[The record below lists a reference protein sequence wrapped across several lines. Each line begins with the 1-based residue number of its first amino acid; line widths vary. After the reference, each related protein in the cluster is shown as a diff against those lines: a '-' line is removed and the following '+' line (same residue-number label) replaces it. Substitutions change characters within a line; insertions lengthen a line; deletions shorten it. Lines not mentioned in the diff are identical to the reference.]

1 MGRAAKNAG
10 TIRHRADGLWEA
22 RINLGRDSGTG
33 KQVQRSVYGRTQTEV
48 RKKLLEL
55 TQDRE
60 DGKIVEPNKI
70 TLGEWLNTW
79 QREYLL
85 NVRASTADLYA
96 SQIRLYLMPAF
107 GAIKLCKLT
116 NSAIQKKYREMSETL
131 SPKSIKNIHGVL
143 HKALDQAVKSGL
155 IKSNPSDGCELPK
168 IEKADIKP
176 MSDEQTKS
184 FLEAIKGHP
193 YETLYKTALFTGL
206 REAEIMGL
214 MWDCVDFQRGT
225 ILIDKQ
231 LRKEHKTGGEYYFS
245 PPKNGNSRVIA
256 PAPFVM
262 DILKAHKVKQAQQRL
277 RLGPVWEDSG
287 LVFATDTGG
296 HLYVNTVYNRFKR
309 IVTAIGCPDVRFHD
323 LRHTYAVNSIR
334 AGDDIKTI
342 QGNLGH
348 ATAAFT
354 LNVYAHF
361 TNEMK
366 QDSASR
372 MNDFAKAK
380 FNL

>member
-1 MGRAAKNAG
+1 MGR
-10 TIRHRADGLWEA
+10 DP
-22 RINLGRDSGTG
+22 GTG
-33 KQVQRSVYGRTQTEV
+33 KQVQRSVYGSSQSEV

-55 TQDRE
+55 TQDRD

-70 TLGEWLNTW
+70 TLGEWLDTW
-79 QREYLL
+79 QKEYLL
-85 NVRASTADLYA
+85 NVRKSTADLYG
-96 SQIRLYLMPAF
+96 SQIRLYLKPAF
-107 GAIKLCKLT
+107 GSSKLCKLT

-131 SPKSIKNIHGVL
+131 SPKSVKNIHGVL
-143 HKALDQAVKSGL
+143 HKALDQAIKSGL

-176 MSDEQTKS
+176 MSDEQS
-184 FLEAIKGHP
+184 NAFLAAIKGHP
-193 YETLYKTALFTGL
+193 YEVLYKTALFTGL
-206 REAEIMGL
+206 RECELLGL
-214 MWDCVDFQRGT
+214 KWDCVDFEKGS
-225 ILIDKQ
+225 ILVDKQ
-231 LRKEHKTGGEYYFS
+231 LRKRHEKGGEYYYT
-245 PPKNGNSRVIA
+245 PPKNGKSRTIN

-262 DILKAHKVKQAQQRL
+262 SMLKAYKVQQTEQRL
-277 RLGPVWEDSG
+277 KCGPAWENSG
-287 LVFATDTGG
+287 LVFTTDTGG
-296 HLYVNTVYNRFKR
+296 HLYVNTVFNRFKR

-334 AGDDIKTI
+334 AGDDLKSV

-354 LNVYAHF
+354 LNVYGHF

-372 MNDFAKAK
+372 MDDFAKTK